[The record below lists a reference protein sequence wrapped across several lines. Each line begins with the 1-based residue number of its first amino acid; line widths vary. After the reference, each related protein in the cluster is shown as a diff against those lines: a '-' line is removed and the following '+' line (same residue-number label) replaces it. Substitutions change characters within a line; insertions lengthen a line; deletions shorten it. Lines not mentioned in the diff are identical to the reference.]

1 MREYVL
7 MTDSCCDLPDQM
19 AKDLQL
25 EVLPLTMHMDG
36 ENYPND
42 LAGTAISNQEFYKR
56 LRAGKIATT
65 SAANVG
71 QFQEAMRKPLPPP
84 FRSL

>member
-1 MREYVL
+1 MQDYII

-36 ENYPND
+36 QD
-42 LAGTAISNQEFYKR
+42 
-56 LRAGKIATT
+56 
-65 SAANVG
+65 
-71 QFQEAMRKPLPPP
+71 
-84 FRSL
+84 